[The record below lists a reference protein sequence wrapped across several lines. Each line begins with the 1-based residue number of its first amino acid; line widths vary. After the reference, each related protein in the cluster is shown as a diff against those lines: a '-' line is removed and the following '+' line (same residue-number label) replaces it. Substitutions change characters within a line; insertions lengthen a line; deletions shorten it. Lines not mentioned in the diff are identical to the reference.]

1 MVSSEPTIAAIAT
14 ALSPSGLSIIR
25 LSGADAV
32 EIADRVFQGATP
44 LREAPSHT
52 IHYGHIHDGKDV
64 IDEVMVLLMRGP
76 KSYTREDTVEI
87 DCHGGVYVTRRIL
100 EAVLHAGATPAA
112 PGEFTKRAFLN
123 GRIDLSEAE
132 AVIDVIN
139 SQNDFALR
147 SSLSQLSG
155 RLSERIR
162 AQREILLNDMA
173 LIESA
178 LDDPEH
184 FSLEGE
190 REHFLSHVHQVTK
203 ELTELKR
210 RAGSGRILKEGI
222 RTVIVGKPNV
232 GKSSLLNLLSGTERA
247 IVTDQEGTTR
257 DLLEEQI
264 RIGSL
269 TLNLIDTAGIRDTE
283 DLVEKIGVERAK
295 EVLSEADLVLFV
307 IDISLD
313 LDDNDRAIF
322 SMISEKNTI
331 IILNKSD
338 LEHRITREE
347 ILQNLPGNHPGIPI
361 LNMSARFD
369 FGTDELEET
378 LMKLFSDGTIDYN
391 SELFVTN
398 ERHLSLI
405 DQALSSLAMVEES
418 ISGDLPEDFYTI
430 DLMNAYTALGSI
442 LGEAVEEDLVNRIFE
457 KFCMG
462 K

>member
-1 MVSSEPTIAAIAT
+1 MEPTIAAIAT

-25 LSGADAV
+25 LSGVDAV
-32 EIADRVFQGATP
+32 EIADRVFCGSTS
-44 LREAPSHT
+44 LSEAPSHT
-52 IHYGHIHDGKDV
+52 IHYGHIVDREEV

-100 EAVLHAGATPAA
+100 EAVLHAGAALAA

-155 RLSERIR
+155 KLSGRIR
-162 AQREILLNDMA
+162 SIRDLLLNDMA
-173 LIESA
+173 MIESA

-184 FSLEGE
+184 FSLEGMNE
-190 REHFLSHVHQVTK
+190 TFLSHADQATQ
-203 ELTELKR
+203 ELKELKR
-210 RAGSGRILKEGI
+210 RSGQGRILKEGI

-232 GKSSLLNLLSGTERA
+232 GKSSLLNLLSGTDRA

-257 DLLEEQI
+257 DILEEHI

-269 TLNLIDTAGIRDTE
+269 TLNLIDTAGIRETE
-283 DLVEKIGVERAK
+283 DIVEKIGVERAK
-295 EVLSEADLVLFV
+295 EVMSQADLVLFV

-313 LDDNDRAIF
+313 LDDNDRKIF

-338 LEHRITREE
+338 LEHKITKEE
-347 ILQNLPGNHPGIPI
+347 ILQNLKDQTNIPI

-369 FGTDELEET
+369 AGTDELEET
-378 LMKLFSDGTIDYN
+378 LMQLFSEGKIDYDQ
-391 SELFVTN
+391 ELFVTN
-398 ERHLSLI
+398 ERHLALI
-405 DQALSSLAMVEES
+405 DEALSSLAMVRES
-418 ISGDLPEDFYTI
+418 IQNELPEDFYTI
-430 DLMNAYTALGSI
+430 DLMNAYSALGSI
-442 LGEAVEEDLVNRIFE
+442 IGEAVEEDLVNRIFE